1 MKKSISFFAAMFL
14 LCFPLGLLAQAT
26 ITGSVSDA
34 ETGEVLAGANVVV
47 EGTTLGAAADAN
59 GSFSIS
65 NVPAGTHTVTASVIG
80 YELSSRTVTVP
91 SSGSVTVNFAL
102 ESAAIELS
110 ALEVLAWRAT
120 RDTPVAFT
128 NISKAD
134 MEVRLGS
141 RDIPLVLNTT
151 PSVYA
156 TAQGGG
162 AGDARMN
169 VRGFDQRNVAIMLNG
184 VPVNDMENAWV
195 YWSNWDGV
203 GDATQ
208 SIQLQRGLSTVSL
221 ATPSIG
227 GTMNIITDAAAMNRG
242 FKFKQEIGNWG
253 FLKSTFSANTGL
265 INDKYAFSGTV
276 VKKTGDG
283 YYNGTWTDAW
293 AYFIGAS
300 YNISQ
305 TDRLEFYAIGAP
317 QRHGQNLYK
326 QNIGAI
332 NSDFARDLDGYDEAA
347 LDDFSDTDDKMAYN
361 ENYNTVSSSYN
372 GQQYW
377 SMYTTRKSES
387 RFNNGFLNER
397 ENFFHKP
404 QVNLNWY
411 HTFSDQLFLS
421 SVFYWSGGKGG
432 GTGTYGRM
440 DWDRS
445 GPSQIVDWDA
455 TISRNAD
462 STSFDK
468 GDKAIGESVGILRN
482 SVNQQWTI
490 GAISKLNFDLSENV
504 RVIAGL
510 DWRTAEIGHWREVRD
525 LLGGDYFDPRSYS
538 RNRLSDFW
546 TSESDFQRKLGDKIA
561 YHNTNTVDWL
571 GFFGQGEYSGGP
583 ITAYGMFG
591 YSTIKYSFVDHFADA
606 GGGKELK
613 TDTDKLD
620 DPISATQLK
629 GGVTYRMSDALSFYG
644 NFGLV
649 EKVPIFDFVID
660 DGSGRLNYELEN
672 EKFTSIE
679 AGVRYNMGF
688 LNLTANYYNTGW
700 KDRSFTQNFTNIDG
714 EEGLISLTG
723 VNANHSGIEAELAFQ
738 LMSMFRLDAAFSLG
752 NWVYTEDANGKYRPV
767 AGVDS
772 TIAYNFYIKDLKVG
786 DAPQTQFALAAS
798 VFPIPGLMA
807 QLVLKTYSNHYA
819 EFSPFSRTD
828 ESDRVQ
834 SWYIPNYSLVDF
846 HSNYNLPIDLGG
858 IKLQAFVHIFNLLD
872 TEYIQDAVDNSS
884 FNAYRVDRKI
894 VNSHKADAAEV
905 FFGMPRS
912 VNIGLSVAF

>member
-1 MKKSISFFAAMFL
+1 MKKSSGFFAAMLL
-14 LCFPLGLLAQAT
+14 LCLPLGLLAQAT

-34 ETGEVLAGANVVV
+34 ATGEALAGANVVV

-59 GSFSIS
+59 GSFSIG
-65 NVPAGTHTVTASVIG
+65 NVPAGTQTITASVIG
-80 YELSSRTVTVP
+80 YELISRTVTVP

-102 ESAAIELS
+102 ESSAIELS
-110 ALEVLAWRAT
+110 ALEVFAWRAT

-169 VRGFDQRNVAIMLNG
+169 VRGFNQRNVAIMING

-203 GDATQ
+203 GDATS
-208 SIQLQRGLSTVSL
+208 SIQLQRGLSAVNL

-227 GTMNIITDAAAMNRG
+227 GTMNIITDPTRMNSG
-242 FKFKQEIGNWG
+242 FRFKQELGSWG
-253 FLKSTFSANTGL
+253 FLKSTFSANSGL
-265 INDKYAFSGTV
+265 INDKYAFSGTIV
-276 VKKTGDG
+276 RKTGDG
-283 YYNGTWTDAW
+283 YYKGTWTDAW
-293 AYFIGAS
+293 AYYIGAS

-317 QRHGQNLYK
+317 QRHGQNLYM

-332 NSDFARDLDGYDEAA
+332 NSDFAKDLDDYDEAA
-347 LDDFSDTDDKMAYN
+347 LDVFSDTDDKMEYN

-372 GQQYW
+372 GKQYW

-387 RFNNGFLNER
+387 RFDKGFLNER
-397 ENFFHKP
+397 ENYFHKP
-404 QVNLNWY
+404 QLNLNWY
-411 HTFSDQLFLS
+411 HTFSDQMFLS

-432 GTGTYGRM
+432 GTGTYGSM
-440 DWDRS
+440 KWDYS
-445 GPSQIVDWDA
+445 GPSRIVDWDA
-455 TISRNAD
+455 TIDRNSANID
-462 STSFDK
+462 STYSTTEY
-468 GDKAIGESVGILRN
+468 ASRGILRN

-490 GAISKLNFDLSENV
+490 GAISKLNFDLNENV

-525 LLGGDYFDPRSYS
+525 LLGGDYYSYTGNDFDDTADKKMKR
-538 RNRLSDFW
+538 
-546 TSESDFQRKLGDKIA
+546 LGDKIA
-561 YHNTNTVDWL
+561 YNNTNTVDWL
-571 GFFGQGEYSGGP
+571 GFFGQGEYNTGS

-591 YSTIKYSFVDHFADA
+591 YSTIKYSFVDYFTDA
-606 GGGKELK
+606 GGGKELEVES
-613 TDTDKLD
+613 DN
-620 DPISATQLK
+620 IGATQFK
-629 GGVTYRMSDALSFYG
+629 GGVTYRLSDVLSFYG
-644 NFGLV
+644 NFGVV

-660 DGSGRLNYELEN
+660 DGSGALNDDPKN
-672 EKFTSIE
+672 EIFTSIE
-679 AGVRYNMGF
+679 AGVNYNMGI
-688 LNLTANYYNTGW
+688 LNLTANYYNTKW
-700 KDRSFTQNFTNIDG
+700 EDRSFTQNFTNADG
-714 EEGLISLTG
+714 EEGLISLSN

-738 LMSMFRLDAAFSLG
+738 PMSILKLDAAISLG
-752 NWVYTEDANGKYRPV
+752 NWEYTDDAKGKYRPV

-772 TIAYNFYIKDLKVG
+772 TIDYNLYIKDLKVG
-786 DAPQTQFALAAS
+786 DAPQTQFALTAS

-807 QLVLKTYSNHYA
+807 QLVLKTYSNYYA
-819 EFSPFSRTD
+819 SFEPFSRTD
-828 ESDRVQ
+828 DSDREQ
-834 SWYIPNYSLVDF
+834 SWNVPDYSLIDF
-846 HSNYNLPIDLGG
+846 HGTYNLPIDLGG

-884 FNAYRVDRKI
+884 FNAYRDDDGKF
-894 VNSHKADAAEV
+894 VNSHEADAAEV
-905 FFGMPRS
+905 FFGMPMTA
-912 VNIGLSVAF
+912 NFGLSVVF